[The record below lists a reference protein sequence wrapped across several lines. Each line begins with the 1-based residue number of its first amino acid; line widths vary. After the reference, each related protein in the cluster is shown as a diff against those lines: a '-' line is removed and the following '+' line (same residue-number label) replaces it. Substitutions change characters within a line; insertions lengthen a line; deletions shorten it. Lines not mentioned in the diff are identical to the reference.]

1 MSESATQRD
10 TLTELRSLFGTSEF
24 RRTPVRGPGVDTT
37 STVLSGL
44 QSLLSEGLATLKYS
58 TIPRVTFDGRCYV
71 EGEYLRRV
79 RGLVHRC
86 RTNTELQ
93 HHLWSA
99 YVYLQHLFP
108 DEKLAVS
115 RDVPPFLY
123 LESRRGVAMTAGRIC
138 VKSVLTKAVRCPFSR
153 LGVVAAAGCWT
164 RPPQV
169 SPARE
174 ANDALTDLDNL
185 CDLATLSISPSGMD
199 TLAEILELADNQRT
213 GMAGRRRARMQ

>member
-1 MSESATQRD
+1 MSETATQRD
-10 TLTELRSLFGTSEF
+10 TLMELRSLFGSSEF
-24 RRTPVRGPGVDTT
+24 RRTPVRAPAVGTA

-44 QSLLSEGLATLKYS
+44 QRLLSEGLATLKYS

-71 EGEYLRRV
+71 EGAYLRHM

-108 DEKLAVS
+108 HEKLAVS
-115 RDVPPFLY
+115 RDAPHFLY
-123 LESRRGVAMTAGRIC
+123 LEPRRGIAMTARSIC
-138 VKSVLTKAVRCPFSR
+138 VKSVLTEAVRCPFSR
-153 LGVVAAAGCWT
+153 LGVVAEAGRWT
-164 RPPQV
+164 RPPQA
-169 SPARE
+169 SPVRE
-174 ANDALTDLDNL
+174 ADDVLTDLDSL

-199 TLAEILELADNQRT
+199 ALAELLELAGNQRT
-213 GMAGRRRARMQ
+213 GTAGHRRARMR